1 MVFDTK
7 THTYI
12 DNETSKVLISCTE
25 LLKKHNLAP
34 KYDSV
39 DSEILRLASERGTLI
54 HKEIEDYIKKGE
66 RGFTKELGNFIKE
79 IQYQE
84 IEILESEQLLHND
97 IVAGTCD
104 FLYKDKDNKLHRAD
118 FKTTSTIHKDYV
130 SWQLSLYDHLDTT
143 KANYF
148 EVWHF
153 DKEGYLTIKQ
163 LAPKPITEIEKL
175 LNAERKGEIYQSE
188 TMELS
193 EKEINEISMLLNVID
208 TAKKNMEYA
217 ENQLATLRDSIKEQM
232 ENRGIKAIKNDNF
245 TITYKAPTTRQTVDS
260 ARLKVE
266 QPDIYS
272 QYLKETNIKSSIEIK
287 LKKEKTKWVIFLKR
301 KKR

>member
-1 MVFDTK
+1 MIFDTK

-12 DNETSKVLISCTE
+12 DNNKILISCTE
-25 LLKKHNLAP
+25 LLKKHHLAP
-34 KYDSV
+34 TYEKV
-39 DSEILRLASERGTLI
+39 DSEILKLASERGTLI
-54 HKEIEDYIKKGE
+54 HKEIEDYIKQGE
-66 RGFTKELGNFIKE
+66 RGFTRELENFIKE
-79 IQYQE
+79 TQRQE
-84 IEILESEQLLHND
+84 IEPLESEQLLHND

-130 SWQLSLYDHLDTT
+130 SWQLSLYDYLDTT

-153 DKEGYLTIKQ
+153 DKDGYLTIKQ
-163 LAPKPITEIEKL
+163 VAPKPIVEIEKL
-175 LNAERKGEIYQSE
+175 LNAERNGEIYQSE

-232 ENRGIKAIKNDNF
+232 ENRGIKAIKNENF
-245 TITYKAPTTRQTVDS
+245 TITYKAPTTRQTIDS
-260 ARLKVE
+260 AKLKVE

-287 LKKEKTKWVIFLKR
+287 LKKEKVK
-301 KKR
+301 

>member
-1 MVFDTK
+1 MIFDTK

-12 DNETSKVLISCTE
+12 DNNKILISCTE
-25 LLKKHNLAP
+25 LLKKHHLAP
-34 KYDSV
+34 TYDKV
-39 DSEILRLASERGTLI
+39 DSEILKLASERGTLI
-54 HKEIEDYIKKGE
+54 HKEIEDYIKQGE
-66 RGFTKELGNFIKE
+66 RGFTRELENFIKE
-79 IQYQE
+79 TQRQE
-84 IEILESEQLLHND
+84 IEPLESEQLLHND

-130 SWQLSLYDHLDTT
+130 SWQLSLYDYLDTT

-153 DKEGYLTIKQ
+153 DKDGYLTIKQ
-163 LAPKPITEIEKL
+163 VAPKPIVEIEKL
-175 LNAERKGEIYQSE
+175 LNAERNGELYQSE

-232 ENRGIKAIKNDNF
+232 EQRGIKAIKNENF
-245 TITYKAPTTRQTVDS
+245 TITYKAPTTRQTIDS
-260 ARLKVE
+260 AKLKVE

-287 LKKEKTKWVIFLKR
+287 LKKEKTKWVILLKR
-301 KKR
+301 KKH

>member
-1 MVFDTK
+1 MIFDTK

-12 DNETSKVLISCTE
+12 DNNKILISCTE
-25 LLKKHNLAP
+25 LLKKHHLAP
-34 KYDSV
+34 TYDKV
-39 DSEILRLASERGTLI
+39 DSEILKLASERGTLI
-54 HKEIEDYIKKGE
+54 HKEIEDYIKQGE
-66 RGFTKELGNFIKE
+66 RGFTRELENFIKE
-79 IQYQE
+79 TQRQE
-84 IEILESEQLLHND
+84 IEPLESEQLLHND

-130 SWQLSLYDHLDTT
+130 SWQLSLYDYLDTT

-153 DKEGYLTIKQ
+153 DKDGYLTIKQ
-163 LAPKPITEIEKL
+163 VAPKPIVEIEKL
-175 LNAERKGEIYQSE
+175 LNAERNGELYQSE

-232 ENRGIKAIKNDNF
+232 EQRGIKAIKNENF
-245 TITYKAPTTRQTVDS
+245 TITYKAPTTRQTIDS
-260 ARLKVE
+260 AKLKVE

-287 LKKEKTKWVIFLKR
+287 LKKEKTK
-301 KKR
+301 